1 MKIRITLLGLLF
13 SLMSY
18 SQEIPTK
25 YNVASDPGNK
35 KNAAVNQNKVYSEV
49 EQAAEFP
56 GGITEFRNML
66 AKNFDSL
73 KFKDQGNQSTIV
85 SFIIE
90 KDGTMTDFKAQGNNS
105 EFNSTAIQA
114 VRSVKEEWIP
124 GKVNGEFVR
133 ARFRLPIKMN
143 FD

>member
-25 YNVASDPGNK
+25 YNVTSDPGNK
-35 KNAAVNQNKVYSEV
+35 KNLAVDQNKVYSEV

-56 GGITEFRNML
+56 GGINEFRNIFT
-66 AKNFDSL
+66 KNFDSS
-73 KFKDQGNQSTIV
+73 KIKTAGNFLANV
-85 SFIIE
+85 AFIIE
-90 KDGTMTDFKAQGNNS
+90 KDGTISDLKAEGSNAV
-105 EFNSTAIQA
+105 FNLEVIKAIK
-114 VRSVKEEWIP
+114 SVKTKWAS
-124 GKVNGEFVR
+124 GKMNGEFVR
-133 ARFRLPIKMN
+133 TRFRLPVKMN